1 MTKEGDFSPLSFVR
15 VLQCSITI
23 IIINLQQTG
32 LKRELILWAPYCWCT
47 SGLSCCRSRDMGIYN
62 TVCNGKRH
70 NWFVNWKLKKSWPR
84 QRTKGQDILE
94 SATHAK
100 LEKIGLL
107 PTHATGQGLET
118 PNSSKFTGY
127 NRLIFNL
134 WRKLSSSAG
143 CLGLVYLIGL
153 ELRIGVWCDCVST
166 T

>member
-1 MTKEGDFSPLSFVR
+1 MTKEGDFSPLSFVW

-32 LKRELILWAPYCWCT
+32 LKRDLILWAPYCWCT

-70 NWFVNWKLKKSWPR
+70 NWFVNWKWKKSWPR

-153 ELRIGVWCDCVST
+153 ELRIGVWYDCVST